1 MKKRVLFAASILFAG
16 LSVQAQTWNSTN
28 EPTVGNSTT
37 MYVVDSLAP
46 NYANLVG
53 AGQTWDYSNLSG
65 YANNN
70 RQVTCSDPS
79 TSMYASDFSNS
90 DFMLDI
96 EGFSSSFYTVST
108 DEKET
113 QGFVLLI
120 DGAGEAIINF
130 STTPMLSLEYPMAL
144 GSQFNASF
152 AGTANIL
159 GNTAPAEGDIYV
171 DADATGT
178 LLLPNSVSHAD
189 VLRIKT
195 VDTTYTEVDP
205 LGFGAVPV
213 TIIRTQFDYVKAG
226 ESSFP
231 LFSHVAVNVQNTFFP
246 IAFNL
251 VLSSENPTTFVG
263 TTELE
268 KQAAFNVYPNPSNG
282 EVFITVPSVDE
293 STVISVFDAVGQEIR
308 SVKVNSTTTTVSLQ
322 NEPKGLYFVRMTSK
336 GEQKTAKL
344 VLK

>member
-16 LSVQAQTWNSTN
+16 LSLQAQTWNSTN
-28 EPTVGNSTT
+28 EPAVGNATT

-53 AGQTWDYSNLSG
+53 AGQTWDYSTLSG
-65 YANNN
+65 YASND
-70 RQVTCSDPS
+70 RQVTCSDPAA
-79 TSMYASDFSNS
+79 SMYASDFSGS

-96 EGFSSSFYTVST
+96 QGFSSNFYTVST

-113 QGFVLLI
+113 QGFVLII
-120 DGAGEAIINF
+120 DGVGEAIVKFN
-130 STTPMLSLEYPMAL
+130 TTPMLSLEYPMNL

-152 AGTANIL
+152 AGTADIL

-171 DADATGT
+171 HADATGT
-178 LLLPNSVSHAD
+178 LLLPNSVSHTD
-189 VLRIKT
+189 VLRIRT

-205 LGFGAVPV
+205 FGFGAIPV
-213 TIIRTQFDYVKAG
+213 TIIRSQFDYVKAS

-231 LFSHVAVNVQNTFFP
+231 LFSHISVNVVN
-246 IAFNL
+246 AFAPVSFSV

-263 TTELE
+263 TTEFE
-268 KQAAFNVYPNPSNG
+268 KQASFNVYPNPSNG